1 MRTLRVG
8 RHQGQA
14 DADRHRRDRRDR
26 ERAKIVG
33 LRADIDALPI
43 TEATGLPYSSTLPD
57 VSHACGHDVHL
68 TVLLGAARR
77 WPGRVDLGGRV
88 RLIFQPA
95 EEVFPGGSHDVIA
108 AGGLDGLSR
117 LFALH
122 CDPRLEAGLVGL
134 KAGRHH
140 LHVGCR

>member
-1 MRTLRVG
+1 MGSGSKL
-8 RHQGQA
+8 
-14 DADRHRRDRRDR
+14 
-26 ERAKIVG
+26 VG

-43 TEATGLPYSSTLPD
+43 AEATGLPYSSTLPD

-68 TVLLGAARR
+68 TVLLGAARALAR
-77 WPGRVDLGGRV
+77 AGDLGGRV

-108 AGGLDGLSR
+108 AGGLDGLTR

-122 CDPRLEAGLVGL
+122 CDPRLEVGPGRAEGRARSPRPRTWWSCASSDPAGTPR
-134 KAGRHH
+134 GRT
-140 LHVGCR
+140 